1 MSAAIITLFAQ
12 LSTAE
17 QSETMK
23 VLVDLLAGGASAP
36 SGGKKASAAVKKTP
50 AVKASAPRAPTGWN
64 LEVQAVREEYGVEGD
79 EEGNALTLPNGEFK
93 WVMSWKDAMVEASA
107 RRKAALEASGAAA
120 PSPVVR
126 TVVSAPKPLAAA
138 GGAAARPLPA
148 ASRALAGGAAARPLA
163 TAAAAAAAKPLAPT
177 ADYSDLEFF
186 PHNEKDYLLAKD
198 GSAWFLEE
206 DGSRGAWAGVFNLL
220 TETFDTTLPDPTV
233 NPFA

>member
-79 EEGNALTLPNGEFK
+79 EDGEPITLPNGEFK

-107 RRKAALEASGAAA
+107 RRKAAVEASAAAA

-138 GGAAARPLPA
+138 GGAAARAKPLTSAARPLPA
-148 ASRALAGGAAARPLA
+148 APRALATAM
-163 TAAAAAAAKPLAPT
+163 AAAAPAV
-177 ADYSDLEFF
+177 DYSDLEFF
-186 PHNEKDYLLAKD
+186 PHDEKDYLLAKD
-198 GSAWFLEE
+198 GCAWHLEE
-206 DGSRGAWAGVFNLL
+206 DGSKGSWAGVFNLL
-220 TETFDTTLPDPTV
+220 AGTFDTTQPDPTA

>member
-50 AVKASAPRAPTGWN
+50 AVKASAPRAVTGWN

-79 EEGNALTLPNGEFK
+79 EEGQPITLPNGEYK

-107 RRKAALEASGAAA
+107 RRKAALEASAAAA

-138 GGAAARPLPA
+138 GGAAARM
-148 ASRALAGGAAARPLA
+148 
-163 TAAAAAAAKPLAPT
+163 AKPLAP
-177 ADYSDLEFF
+177 APRALLAAAVAAPAVDYSELEFF
-186 PHNEKDYLLAKD
+186 PHDEKDYLLAKD
-198 GSAWFLEE
+198 GSAWHLEE
-206 DGSRGAWAGVFNLL
+206 DGSKGSWAGVFNLL
-220 TETFDTTLPDPTV
+220 AGTFDTTQPDPTA